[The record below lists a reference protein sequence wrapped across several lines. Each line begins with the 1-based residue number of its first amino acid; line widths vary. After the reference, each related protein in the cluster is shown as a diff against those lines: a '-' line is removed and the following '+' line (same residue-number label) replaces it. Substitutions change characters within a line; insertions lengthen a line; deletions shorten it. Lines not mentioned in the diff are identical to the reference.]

1 MVELRTQGQG
11 PGRPPGGLLPP
22 PRSKDCPTLGRI
34 FFPGGPCLPWVVLR
48 PRGNDDPTCHCW
60 VNMSMVMMAQH
71 VIGTS
76 LFLFSCYSVV
86 SDSAT
91 PWTEASYLLQFT
103 QTHVH

>member
-1 MVELRTQGQG
+1 
-11 PGRPPGGLLPP
+11 
-22 PRSKDCPTLGRI
+22 
-34 FFPGGPCLPWVVLR
+34 
-48 PRGNDDPTCHCW
+48 
-60 VNMSMVMMAQH
+60 MMAQH